1 MAYFVTGAAGFIGS
15 KVAEKLLDRGEK
27 VVGID
32 NMNDYY
38 DVRVK
43 QWRLQHLQKNS
54 RFQFVQGDIGD
65 LELLKNIFNEHQ
77 FDAVFNLAARAGVR
91 ASVADPWVY
100 YQTNVT
106 GTLNLLE
113 CCRQKGIRKFIL
125 ASTSSV
131 YGETE
136 TPFNVGNKTD
146 TPLSPYAASKKGAE
160 ALCYS
165 YHYLYKIDVSIPRYF
180 TVYGPA
186 GRPDMSYFKFLL
198 KIDRGLPIDI
208 YGDGKQKRDF
218 TFVDDVAEATVRC
231 LDLSGYNIFNVGND
245 RPVELHQMITLL
257 EKLMGKSANK
267 NYMDR
272 HPADNP
278 VTWANLDQTLQL
290 LNWRPQVP
298 LEDGLK
304 KVCDWFA
311 ENKVWLREI
320 DLTD

>member
-1 MAYFVTGAAGFIGS
+1 MTYFVTGAAGFIGS
-15 KVAEKLLDRGEK
+15 KVAEKLLNRGEK

-43 QWRLQHLQKNS
+43 QWRLQHLQKNN

-65 LELLKNIFNEHQ
+65 LELLKNIFGEHQ

-278 VTWANLDQTLQL
+278 VTWANLDRTLQL

-304 KVCDWFA
+304 EVCDWFA
-311 ENKVWLREI
+311 ENKAWLREI